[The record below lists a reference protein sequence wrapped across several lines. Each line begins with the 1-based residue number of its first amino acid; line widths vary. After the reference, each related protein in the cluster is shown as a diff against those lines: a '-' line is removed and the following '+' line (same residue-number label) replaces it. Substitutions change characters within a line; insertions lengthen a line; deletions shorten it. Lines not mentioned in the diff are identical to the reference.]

1 MKICIKLALFL
12 CFGLS
17 VNTASA
23 TTILTGKWRLEINDI
38 NGKANIYKSDVLLI
52 SNSQCAFK
60 IEDQQYYQEQF
71 NLQNIHTTDYSD
83 NFGTG
88 KQIQILAENQART
101 IQLTQIYNVYN
112 DKDFILTSF
121 SLESSDTL
129 RSNYMAPVYSTT
141 PTAFLPSTN
150 NRALFVPFDND
161 KWVRYNSNNFGSTV
175 TSYEV
180 GALYNPDTR
189 NGLILGSIE
198 HTTWKTG
205 IVYVTDA
212 VNSVQNIKVYGGI
225 TSSETRDLLPHGK
238 IVGHKITSPLVFVG
252 YFDDWRSGM
261 ETYADANAVIAPKL
275 PWSGGR
281 PFIWNSWGV
290 LQTNVSYA
298 NATEVADYIYTN
310 LEPNNFQND
319 STVYID
325 LDSYWSNITYSG
337 LLNFSRFCVA
347 RKQKSGIY
355 WTPFVDW
362 SNDPNRLVEGQT
374 NVYYRDL
381 YLYANGVPQKIAG
394 ACALDPTN
402 PYTKARA
409 ELYLNRFKQQGF
421 KFLKL
426 DFMTHGSLEAD
437 KYYDPNVH
445 TGIQAYNQG
454 LQHLVNYLGNS
465 MFLNFSIAPL
475 FPSNYGNG
483 RRIACDAY
491 GSIGDTEY
499 TLNSLTYGWWL
510 DHVYSY
516 NDADNVVLNGFST
529 TENKARVTSSV
540 ITGIFCIG
548 DDYSTTGPQN
558 SKDRAAVY
566 LVNPEINRIARNCK
580 AFKPVEGG
588 TGSVAADMFTY
599 KLADTTYVAT
609 FNYTLYLKTNTYDF
623 NRLGLIS
630 GTSYTVKELWSN
642 TITERSDSWSE
653 ITPRRDVV
661 VYKIYPK
668 TDTEVSQIDKHS
680 GFTIYPVPT
689 AGKLYWKSTTDLDL
703 KAISIC
709 SLTGAKMFNFENPG
723 RTIDVSG
730 LNSGVYLLSA
740 ILNSGEILTRK
751 FLKK

>member
-1 MKICIKLALFL
+1 MKICIRLILFL
-12 CFGLS
+12 CFIFSINS
-17 VNTASA
+17 VSA
-23 TTILTGKWRLEINDI
+23 TTILLGKWRLEINDV
-38 NGKANIYKSDVLLI
+38 NGKTSIYKSDILLI

-60 IEDQQYYQEQF
+60 LGDQQYYEEQF
-71 NLQNIHTTDYSD
+71 SLQNIHTLDYSD
-83 NFGTG
+83 SFGSG
-88 KQIQILAENQART
+88 KQIQILAKNQDGS
-101 IQLTQIYNVYN
+101 IQLTQHYNVYN
-112 DKDFILTSF
+112 DKDFILTNF
-121 SLESSDTL
+121 SLESLDTL
-129 RSNYMAPVYSTT
+129 KSNYMAPVFSTT
-141 PTAFLPSTN
+141 PTSFLPSTN

-180 GALYNPDTR
+180 GALYNTDSR
-189 NGLILGSIE
+189 NGLILGSVE

-205 IVYVTDA
+205 IVYTTDA
-212 VNSVQNIKVYGGI
+212 TNSIQNIAVYGGI
-225 TSSETRDLLPHGK
+225 TSSETRDVLPHGK
-238 IVGHKITSPLVFVG
+238 IVGYKITSPLIFIG
-252 YFDDWRSGM
+252 FFDDWRNGM
-261 ETYADANAVIAPKL
+261 ETYADANAVVAPKL
-275 PWSGGR
+275 PWASGR

-290 LQTNVSYA
+290 LQTNISYT
-298 NATEVADYIYTN
+298 NATEVADYIYNN
-310 LEPNNFQND
+310 LEPNSFQND

-325 LDSYWSNITYSG
+325 LDSYWSNITYSS
-337 LLNFSRFCVA
+337 LLNFSRFCTA
-347 RKQKSGIY
+347 RKQNSGIY

-374 NVYYRDL
+374 NVYYKDL

-394 ACALDPTN
+394 ASALDPTN

-409 ELYLNRFKQQGF
+409 ELYLKRFKQQGF

-491 GSIGDTEY
+491 GSISDTEY

-529 TENKARVTSSV
+529 NENKARITSSI
-540 ITGIFCIG
+540 ITGIVCIG

-558 SKDRAAVY
+558 SKDRAAIY
-566 LVNPEINRIARNCK
+566 LTNPEINRIARQCK

-588 TGSVAADMFTY
+588 IGSAAADMFTY
-599 KLADTTYVAT
+599 TLADTTYVAT

-623 NRLGLIS
+623 TRLGLKS
-630 GTSYTVKELWSN
+630 GINYTVKELWSN
-642 TITERSDSWSE
+642 TITEHSDSWSE
-653 ITPRRDVV
+653 TTGRRDVV

-668 TDTEVSQIDKHS
+668 TDTAVLQINKGSD
-680 GFTIYPVPT
+680 FTIYPVPAT
-689 AGKLYWKSTTDLDL
+689 DNLYLKSTVGMDI
-703 KAISIC
+703 KSISIF
-709 SLTGAKMFNFENPG
+709 SFTGIKILNLENPG
-723 RTIDVSG
+723 LTVNISN
-730 LNSGVYLLSA
+730 LSSGVYFLSA
-740 ILNSGEILTRK
+740 KLSSGEIVTRK
-751 FLKK
+751 LTKK

>member
-12 CFGLS
+12 LLGFS
-17 VNTASA
+17 VNTVSA
-23 TTILTGKWRLEINDI
+23 TTISCGKWSLEINDTTAKTSI
-38 NGKANIYKSDVLLI
+38 FKSNVLLI

-60 IEDQQYYQEQF
+60 IGDQQYLQEQF
-71 NLQNIHTTDYSD
+71 SLQNINTIDYSD

-88 KQIQILAENQART
+88 KQIQILSKNQDGT
-101 IQLTQIYNVYN
+101 IQLTQNYNLY
-112 DKDFILTSF
+112 DLKDFILTSF
-121 SLESSDTL
+121 SLESLDTL
-129 RSNYMAPVYSTT
+129 KSNYMAPVFSTT
-141 PTAFLPSTN
+141 PTAFLPSTS

-198 HTTWKTG
+198 HSTWKTG
-205 IVYVTDA
+205 IVYTTDTA
-212 VNSVQNIKVYGGI
+212 NFVQALKVYGGI
-225 TSSETRDLLPHGK
+225 TSSETRDVLPHGK
-238 IVGHKITSPLVFVG
+238 IVGRKITSPLVFVG

-261 ETYADANAVIAPKL
+261 ETYADANAIIAPKL

-290 LQTNVSYA
+290 LQTNVSYT

-337 LLNFSRFCVA
+337 LLNFSRFCEA

-362 SNDPNRLVEGQT
+362 AKDPNRLVEGQT
-374 NVYYRDL
+374 KVYYKDI
-381 YLYANGVPQKIAG
+381 YLYANGAPQEIAG
-394 ACALDPTN
+394 AYALDPTN

-409 ELYLNRFKQQGF
+409 ELYLNRFKLQGF

-437 KYYDPNVH
+437 KYYDPTVH

-454 LQHLVNYLGNS
+454 LQHIVNYLGNS

-491 GSIGDTEY
+491 GSISNTEY

-516 NDADNVVLNGFST
+516 NDADNVVLNGFSA

-558 SKDRAAVY
+558 SKDRAAIY
-566 LVNPEINRIARNCK
+566 LTNPEINRIARQCK

-588 TGSVAADMFTY
+588 IGSTAADMFTY
-599 KLADTTYVAT
+599 QLVDTTYVAT
-609 FNYTLYLKTNTYDF
+609 FNYTLYLRTNTYDF
-623 NRLGLIS
+623 SRLGLKS
-630 GTSYTVKELWSN
+630 GINYTVKELWSN
-642 TITERSDSWSE
+642 TVTEHSNSWSE

-668 TDTEVSQIDKHS
+668 IDTSVSQINKSSD
-680 GFTIYPVPT
+680 FTIYPVPT
-689 AGKLYWKSTTDLDL
+689 TGNLYLKITSDVDIKSIIIRSLAGARVLSV
-703 KAISIC
+703 
-709 SLTGAKMFNFENPG
+709 ENPG
-723 RTIDVSG
+723 RIVDIAD

-740 ILNSGEILTRK
+740 ILNTGEVLTRK
-751 FLKK
+751 FTKK